1 MVIASFNWWCTFSPR
16 HYQAE
21 WVFFVDSSFVE
32 PPKHSHNI
40 FSVFCSSFYTN
51 LIFIYLEL
59 SGWVHSKTL
68 NHHANNSVF
77 LLFTFRASTCSIHL
91 AFFSFVFFF
100 RLVCACT
107 FHTPTI
113 PKSKRWLII
122 FQRPCLLTGNRWCDI
137 RNHSHV
143 RHDSAIIQL
152 KYHFN

>member
-1 MVIASFNWWCTFSPR
+1 MMHIFTSSLSGGMI
-16 HYQAE
+16 
-21 WVFFVDSSFVE
+21 FFVDSSFVE

-40 FSVFCSSFYTN
+40 FSVFCCSFYTN

-91 AFFSFVFFF
+91 AFFFFVFFFF